1 VGAIALVRPTLE
13 LKLQLRAGG
22 GRTRGSMLKEKIR
35 GDFASF
41 ASRACVRRRR
51 LQ

>member
-1 VGAIALVRPTLE
+1 
-13 LKLQLRAGG
+13 
-22 GRTRGSMLKEKIR
+22 MLKEKIR

-41 ASRACVRRRR
+41 ASRACVRRWR